1 MTELEIKISPTLSN
15 NWYISFEDSFKFGV
29 NVGVIYTPRY
39 MFKYEADNLENS
51 PNFYQRQAESISHEF
66 LHKLLF
72 ELENKETSKQLD
84 NISKSANNE
93 TYIL

>member
-1 MTELEIKISPTLSN
+1 MYTGVESKLSV
-15 NWYISFEDSFKFGV
+15 SH
-29 NVGVIYTPRY
+29 T
-39 MFKYEADNLENS
+39 
-51 PNFYQRQAESISHEF
+51 QRQAESISHEF